1 MRTVASYL
9 GHESVSM
16 TLDTYAD
23 VDMAAAP
30 PIECDLFDNGPASQ
44 LQASPSRWGSSRPY
58 SPRPGPSREARRKVT
73 DRDLGRRT
81 P

>member
-30 PIECDLFDNGPASQ
+30 PIECDLFGNGPTSQ
-44 LQASPSRWGSSRPY
+44 LQGLAFTVGQP
-58 SPRPGPSREARRKVT
+58 EAI
-73 DRDLGRRT
+73 LAQART
-81 P
+81 QQGGAA